1 VQTGLIRAVSIGFR
15 GLEGGMERMDNG
27 GIRYKAVEVLELSLV
42 AVPANSQAIIN
53 EIKSIDR
60 AERRA
65 KQRQQRW

>member
-1 VQTGLIRAVSIGFR
+1 
-15 GLEGGMERMDNG
+15 
-27 GIRYKAVEVLELSLV
+27 LELSLV